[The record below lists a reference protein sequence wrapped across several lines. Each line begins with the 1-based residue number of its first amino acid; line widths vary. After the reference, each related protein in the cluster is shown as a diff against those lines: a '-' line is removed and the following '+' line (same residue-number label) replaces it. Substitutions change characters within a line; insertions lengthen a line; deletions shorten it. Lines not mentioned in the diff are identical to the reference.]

1 MKTKIVLRTTFTLVL
16 VLLIGI
22 TIASGQGTRGT
33 AKPAQAPSQVQYMVI
48 DFGEDGIANDI
59 LDSGRIV
66 GSKNFGGPQR
76 HATFWP
82 NIGTLPIDLGTLPDG
97 FGSRGFGINPQGR
110 MVGYDFPADFS
121 GGRPLFW
128 ANSHSS
134 PIELPGL
141 PAGDAIASDINPAGQ
156 IVGLFADDSGASPV
170 FWANSNTPA
179 IYLPRVSDR
188 FPNGQAFSINASGNI
203 LGVACNADFTECH
216 VAFWADSMST
226 PVALASPDEEF
237 IYTDLGLSSDFTVA
251 HALNNAGSM
260 VGFAVNADGSE
271 TRAVFWANASSPA
284 VILGASDEFPNG
296 TAEGI
301 NNKGQ
306 IVGTAYNNDFSAF
319 HAFFWPSPTS
329 QGIDL
334 NAVIPPDSGL
344 EIAIARSINNR
355 GVIAGA
361 AYPNGEPPA
370 HAIVLVPVNGDS
382 AQNIKY

>member
-1 MKTKIVLRTTFTLVL
+1 MKTKTLLRTTFILV
-16 VLLIGI
+16 VGLLTTV

-48 DFGEDGIANDI
+48 DLGVDGIANDI
-59 LDSGRIV
+59 LDSGRLV

-76 HATFWP
+76 HAAFWP
-82 NIGTLPIDLGTLPDG
+82 KIGSLPIDLGTLPDG
-97 FGSRGFGINPQGR
+97 FGSRGFGINPQGQ
-110 MVGYDFPADFS
+110 MVGYDFPPDFS
-121 GGRPLFW
+121 GSRPLFW
-128 ANSHSS
+128 ARSQSA
-134 PIELPGL
+134 PTELPGL
-141 PAGDAIASDINPAGQ
+141 PAGSAIAFDINPAGQ

-179 IYLPRVSDR
+179 MYLPGVSDQ

-203 LGVACNADFTECH
+203 VGVACNAEFTECH

-226 PVALASPDEEF
+226 PVALASPDGF
-237 IYTDLGLSSDFTVA
+237 ISTDLGLSSDFTVA

-260 VGFAVNADGSE
+260 VAFAVSADGSE
-271 TRAVFWANASSPA
+271 TRAVFWANSSSPA
-284 VILGASDEFPNG
+284 VILSASDEFPNG
-296 TAEGI
+296 TAEAI

-306 IVGTAYNNDFSAF
+306 IVGTAYNNEFSAF

-334 NAVIPPDSGL
+334 NTVIPPDSGL

-355 GVIAGA
+355 GEIAGA
-361 AYPNGEPPA
+361 AYPNGQPPA
-370 HAIVLVPVNGDS
+370 HAVLLIPVHGGS
-382 AQNIKY
+382 AIEKR